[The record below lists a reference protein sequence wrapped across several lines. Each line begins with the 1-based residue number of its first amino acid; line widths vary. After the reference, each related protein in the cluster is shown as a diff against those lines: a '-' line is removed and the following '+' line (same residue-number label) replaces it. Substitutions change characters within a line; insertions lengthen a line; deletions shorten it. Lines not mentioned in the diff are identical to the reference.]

1 MHNNGRF
8 VIARLGSTQIILPF
22 LYPAA
27 KLTAHLGFVRVSELH
42 SSVIVQLSR
51 INPLPSCFRVSPAL
65 YRGIEE
71 PTTVKLTECGKAW
84 HKTDCRRPSI

>member
-8 VIARLGSTQIILPF
+8 VIARLGSTQILSF

-51 INPLPSCFRVSPAL
+51 IAFLLSGLPCAL
-65 YRGIEE
+65 SRN
-71 PTTVKLTECGKAW
+71 
-84 HKTDCRRPSI
+84 